1 MRIRKATA
9 GDIPRIEEVM
19 RESTSTLGAR
29 YYDERQT
36 ASATEQIT
44 VPDRQLID
52 DETYFVVVEDDDG
65 IVGCGGWSKRAKLY
79 TGSGSTDARLL
90 DPGTEAA
97 RVRAMFVLSSHA
109 RRGIGRLIL
118 ETCEDEARR
127 AGFRRVELMATLP
140 GEPFYLACGY
150 HVRERAEIHLND
162 GVILGGAMMEK
173 AL

>member
-1 MRIRKATA
+1 VRIRKATA
-9 GDIPRIEEVM
+9 SDIPRIEELM

-36 ASATEQIT
+36 ASAMEQIT

-52 DETYFVVVEDDDG
+52 DETYFVVEDDDV

-79 TGSGSTDARLL
+79 TGSGSTDPRLL
-90 DPGTEAA
+90 DPATEAA

-109 RRGIGRLIL
+109 RRGIGRMVL
-118 ETCEDEARR
+118 EACEDEARR
-127 AGFRRVELMATLP
+127 AGFRSMELMATLP

-150 HVRERAEIHLND
+150 HMRERTDIQLND

>member
-9 GDIPRIEEVM
+9 SDIPRIEEVM
-19 RESTSTLGAR
+19 RESTSKLGAR

-52 DETYFVVVEDDDG
+52 DETYFVVEDEDA
-65 IVGCGGWSKRAKLY
+65 IVACGGWSKRAKLY
-79 TGSGSTDARLL
+79 TGSGSTDARAL
-90 DPGTEAA
+90 DPATEAA

-109 RRGIGRLIL
+109 RRGIGRMIL
-118 ETCEDEARR
+118 DACEDEARR

-150 HVRERAEIHLND
+150 QVRERAEIHLSD
-162 GVILGGAMMEK
+162 GVILGGAIMEK